1 MLQTLPRS
9 AEAYGREQ
17 RREIG
22 AAVAAIAR
30 LWRRMGPEFDAS
42 YAQIEA
48 QVLAVLDAA
57 QERVATGALAY
68 IPAVLAETG
77 QRVRPPQYEVAP
89 DFMVGTAGDGFATEG
104 LAYGAVTRSKQAVA
118 SGYEPAQALAIGG
131 RWLTMATGTLLS
143 DTGRTAEK
151 VAGHSRSVTAWVRM
165 LEPPSCGRC
174 IVLAGKESRRGQ
186 AFLRH
191 PRCDCRNIPVTES
204 IAGDFLVDS
213 REYLDSLDEEGLRK
227 ALGSKANARAYLDG
241 ADQNQIINAYR
252 KRRLPDGTYVGGVQT
267 AQIYGRQ
274 IKYTTEG
281 TTRRGWANYQMRQMA
296 GASERVEQAGTAIR
310 ITRDGREVRSITRRR
325 QQAPRLMPESI
336 LAIATD
342 REDSIRLL
350 RLYGWI

>member
-9 AEAYGREQ
+9 ADAYGRAQ

-42 YAQIEA
+42 YAQIEG
-48 QVLAVLDAA
+48 QVLAVLDTA

-68 IPAVLAETG
+68 IPDVLEETR

-131 RWLTMATGTLLS
+131 RWLTTATGTLLS

-151 VAGHSRSVTAWVRM
+151 VAGHSRGVTTWVRM

-174 IVLAGKESRRGQ
+174 VVLAGKESRRGQ

-191 PRCDCRNIPVTES
+191 PRCDCRNIPKIES
-204 IAGDFLVDS
+204 IADDLTVDADA
-213 REYLDSLDEEGLRK
+213 YLHSLDDEGLRK
-227 ALGSKANARAYLDG
+227 ALGSKANAQAWRDG
-241 ADQNQIINAYR
+241 ADRNQLINAYR
-252 KRRLPDGTYVGGVQT
+252 RSGDVRP
-267 AQIYGRQ
+267 AQVYGRQ
-274 IKYTTEG
+274 IRYTTEG

-296 GASERVEQAGTAIR
+296 GSSERVEQAGTAVR

-336 LAIATD
+336 YQISTD
-342 REDSIRLL
+342 REDAIRLL
-350 RLYGWI
+350 RLSGWI

>member
-42 YAQIEA
+42 YAQIEG
-48 QVLAVLDAA
+48 QVLAVLDTA

-89 DFMVGTAGDGFATEG
+89 DFMVGTAGDGMATEG
-104 LAYGAVTRSKQAVA
+104 LAYGAVMRSKQAVA

-131 RWLTMATGTLLS
+131 RWLTTATGTLLS
-143 DTGRTAEK
+143 DTGRTVEK
-151 VAGHSRSVTAWVRM
+151 VAGHSRGVTTWVRM

-191 PRCDCRNIPVTES
+191 PRCDCRNIPKIES
-204 IAGDFLVDS
+204 IADDLTVDADA
-213 REYLDSLDEEGLRK
+213 YLHSLDDEGLRK
-227 ALGSKANARAYLDG
+227 ALGSKANAQAWRDG
-241 ADQNQIINAYR
+241 ADRNQLINAYR
-252 KRRLPDGTYVGGVQT
+252 RSGDVRP
-267 AQIYGRQ
+267 AQIYGRN

-296 GASERVEQAGTAIR
+296 GSSERVEQAGTAVR
-310 ITRDGREVRSITRRR
+310 ITRDGREIRSITRRR

-336 LAIATD
+336 YQISTD
-342 REDSIRLL
+342 REDAVRLL
-350 RLYGWI
+350 RIYGWI

>member
-1 MLQTLPRS
+1 MSLQTLPRS
-9 AEAYGREQ
+9 AEVYGREQ

-30 LWRRMGPEFDAS
+30 LWHRMGPEFDAS
-42 YAQIEA
+42 YAQIEG
-48 QVLAVLDAA
+48 QVLAVLDTA

-89 DFMVGTAGDGFATEG
+89 DFMVGTAGDGMATEG

-131 RWLTMATGTLLS
+131 RWLTTATGTLLS

-151 VAGHSRSVTAWVRM
+151 VAGRSRGVTTWVRM

-213 REYLDSLDEEGLRK
+213 REYLESLDEEGLRK

-241 ADQNQIINAYR
+241 ADQNQIVNAYR
-252 KRRLPDGTYVGGVQT
+252 RSGDVRP
-267 AQIYGRQ
+267 AQVYGRQ

-296 GASERVEQAGTAIR
+296 GASERVERAGTAVR
-310 ITRDGREVRSITRRR
+310 ITRDGREARSITRRR

-336 LAIATD
+336 YQIATD
-342 REDSIRLL
+342 REDAIRLL

>member
-1 MLQTLPRS
+1 MLQALPRS
-9 AEAYGREQ
+9 ADAYGRAQ

-30 LWRRMGPEFDAS
+30 LWRRMGSEFDAS
-42 YAQIEA
+42 YAQIES
-48 QVLAVLDAA
+48 QVLAVLDTA

-68 IPAVLAETG
+68 IPAVLEETR
-77 QRVRPPQYEVAP
+77 QRVRPAQYGVAP
-89 DFMVGTAGDGFATEG
+89 DFMVGTAGDGFATED

-131 RWLTMATGTLLS
+131 RWLTTAAGTLLS

-151 VAGHSRSVTAWVRM
+151 VAGHSRRVTTWVRM

-174 IVLAGKESRRGQ
+174 IVLAGKETRAQQ

-204 IAGDFLVDS
+204 IAGDLLVDP

-227 ALGSKANARAYLDG
+227 ALGSKANAQAWRDG
-241 ADQNQIINAYR
+241 ADRNQIINAYR
-252 KRRLPDGTYVGGVQT
+252 RSGDVRP
-267 AQIYGRQ
+267 AQIYGRN

-281 TTRRGWANYQMRQMA
+281 TTRRGWAHYQMRQMA
-296 GASERVEQAGTAIR
+296 GSSERVEQAGTAVR

-336 LAIATD
+336 YQIATD
-342 REDSIRLL
+342 REDAIRLL
-350 RLYGWI
+350 RLYGWV

>member
-42 YAQIEA
+42 YAQIES

-77 QRVRPPQYEVAP
+77 QRVRAPQYEVAP
-89 DFMVGTAGDGFATEG
+89 DFMVGTAGDGLATEG
-104 LAYGAVTRSKQAVA
+104 LAYGAVTRSKSAVA
-118 SGYEPAQALAIGG
+118 TGYAPAEALAIGG
-131 RWLTMATGTLLS
+131 RWLTTATGTLLS

-151 VAGHSRSVTAWVRM
+151 VAGHSRRVTTWVRM

-174 IVLAGKESRRGQ
+174 IVLAGKETRAQQ

-204 IAGDFLVDS
+204 IAGDLLVDS

-252 KRRLPDGTYVGGVQT
+252 RSGDLRP
-267 AQIYGRQ
+267 AQVYGRQ

-296 GASERVEQAGTAIR
+296 GASERVEQAGTAVR
-310 ITRDGREVRSITRRR
+310 ITRDGREARSITRRR
-325 QQAPRLMPESI
+325 QQAPRLVPESI
-336 LAIATD
+336 YQIATD
-342 REDSIRLL
+342 REDAIRLL

>member
-1 MLQTLPRS
+1 MSLQTLPRS
-9 AEAYGREQ
+9 AEAYGRAQ

-22 AAVAAIAR
+22 AATSAIAR
-30 LWRRMGPEFDAS
+30 LWRRMGIEFDAS
-42 YAQIEA
+42 YAQIEG

-68 IPAVLAETG
+68 IPDVLEETG

-89 DFMVGTAGDGFATEG
+89 DFMVGTAGDGLATEG
-104 LAYGAVTRSKQAVA
+104 LAYGAVTRSKRAVA

-131 RWLTMATGTLLS
+131 RWLTTATGTLLS

-151 VAGHSRSVTAWVRM
+151 VAGHSRGVTTWVRM

-204 IAGDFLVDS
+204 IAGDLTVDADA
-213 REYLDSLDEEGLRK
+213 YLHSLDEEGLRK
-227 ALGSKANARAYLDG
+227 ALGSKANAQAWRDG
-241 ADQNQIINAYR
+241 ADRNQLINAYR
-252 KRRLPDGTYVGGVQT
+252 RSGDVRP
-267 AQIYGRQ
+267 AQVYGRQ

-296 GASERVEQAGTAIR
+296 SASERVERAGTAVR
-310 ITRDGREVRSITRRR
+310 ITRDGREIRSITRRR
-325 QQAPRLMPESI
+325 QQAPRLMPDSI
-336 LAIATD
+336 YQIATD
-342 REDSIRLL
+342 REDAIRLL